1 MKVEH
6 EVILDRTEMSMI
18 RYICRFALKKGRK
31 KMKSLERIVGIETS
45 QFHD

>member
-18 RYICRFALKKGRK
+18 RYICRFTLKKGRK
-31 KMKSLERIVGIETS
+31 KNEESRENCW
-45 QFHD
+45 D